1 MKSTATK
8 IIAIVI
14 ACLFL
19 AFKTSA
25 QISIQYDSEN
35 QIFTISSTSP
45 PPFLNISMPQLV
57 RATYIAADT
66 LCKTFEAQQVDSIAD
81 GLADDSIE
89 TAFKAIIAAQH
100 YNPLLFQYALFTTT
114 FTRVNGYVS
123 SYRSLHKAIEHN
135 YYERIHPRNTYDSI
149 RAESTGGIYF
159 VKVRYQ
165 DHWVDSTDLQPSFLP
180 YIDRYYAELELLTP
194 IFGASSMFTCTGGDE
209 TGSSY
214 PCLKTAWTRYPREYE
229 PRVVSE
235 SDYFDVGPGL
245 LIPESEYIVF
255 MRTWATQIND
265 VGSITFEIY
274 PKKVLTV
281 LGNVVYDP
289 ENYCGL
295 GTEVEVEHFINSLR
309 AKILCED

>member
-1 MKSTATK
+1 MKSTAAK

-14 ACLFL
+14 ACLFPIL
-19 AFKTSA
+19 NASA

-35 QIFTISSTSP
+35 QFFTISSNSP
-45 PPFLNISMPQLV
+45 SPFLNISMPPHV
-57 RATYIAADT
+57 RANYIAADT
-66 LCKTFEAQQVDSIAD
+66 LCKSFDAVQIDSIAD
-81 GLADDSIE
+81 DLADDSIE

-100 YNPLLFQYALFTTT
+100 YNPLLFQYALFKNT

-165 DHWVDSTDLQPSFLP
+165 DHRVDSTDLQPSFLP

-194 IFGASSMFTCTGGDE
+194 IFGASSLFTCTAGDE
-209 TGSSY
+209 AGSSY
-214 PCLKTAWTRYPREYE
+214 PCLKTAWTRFPKDYE
-229 PRVVSE
+229 PGVISE

-255 MRTWATQIND
+255 LRTWATQISE
-265 VGSITFEIY
+265 VGSINFEIF
-274 PKKVLTV
+274 PKKALTV
-281 LGNVVYDP
+281 SGGVVYDP

-295 GTEVEVEHFINSLR
+295 GTEVAVEHFINSLH
-309 AKILCED
+309 AKILCEE

>member
-8 IIAIVI
+8 IITIII

-19 AFKTSA
+19 VFKASA
-25 QISIQYDSEN
+25 QISIRYDSEN
-35 QIFTISSTSP
+35 QIFAISNTSL
-45 PPFLNISMPQLV
+45 PPFLNSSMPPHV
-57 RATYIAADT
+57 MATYIAADT
-66 LCKTFEAQQVDSIAD
+66 LCKTFEAQQIDSIAD
-81 GLADDSIE
+81 GLADDDIA
-89 TAFKAIIAAQH
+89 TAFNAIIAAQH
-100 YNPLLFQYALFTTT
+100 YNPLLFQCALFKTT
-114 FTRVNGYVS
+114 FTRINGYVS

-135 YYERIHPRNTYDSI
+135 YNERIRPRNTYDSI
-149 RAESTGGIYF
+149 RAESTGGIYL

-165 DHWVDSTDLQPSFLP
+165 DHRVDSTDLQPSFLP

-255 MRTWATQIND
+255 LRTWATQISE
-265 VGSITFEIY
+265 VGSINFEIF
-274 PKKVLTV
+274 PKKALTV
-281 LGNVVYDP
+281 SGGVVYDP

-295 GTEVEVEHFINSLR
+295 GTEVAVEHFINSLH
-309 AKILCED
+309 AKILGEE